1 MYIFEPLKQKLG
13 KYLNRKELKKVE
25 QAYLLS
31 RDAHEGQVRT
41 SGDPYITH
49 PVAVAH
55 ILADMRLDHETIMAA
70 ILHDVIE
77 DTEYSREQ
85 IAEKFGEEVAALVEG
100 VSKLTQ
106 IKFSTRA
113 EAQAE
118 NFRKMMMA
126 MVKDIRV
133 ILIKLADRIHNMRTL
148 GPLKPEKRRR
158 VATETL
164 EIYSPIANRL
174 GIYSIREE
182 FECLGFKALYPNR
195 FRILDTIVDNA
206 RGSRKQTIETILKEI
221 KQRLSSARLK
231 VTVEARQ
238 KSLYSIYKKMKKK
251 KANFQDIMDIYGFR
265 IITKKVDDCYRVL
278 GQVHNLFKPV
288 PDRFKDYIAIHKAN
302 GYQSLHTT
310 LKSPHGLHIE
320 VQIRTQEMNRMAE
333 SGVAAH
339 WIYKTGD
346 EINPAEVRAREWMK
360 NLLDYQENAGTSLDF
375 IEHVKIDLFPD
386 EVYVFT
392 PNGNIIELPSG
403 ATPVDF
409 AYAIHTDVGN
419 SCIACK
425 IDGRLSALSS
435 ELVNG
440 QTVEA
445 VTAPGARPNPAWVSF
460 VKTGKARANI
470 RHYLRTMR
478 QDEAVKLGEQL
489 LNKALG
495 DKTFTDYTKK
505 EQSKL
510 IKSSGYKL
518 LDDLYTDIGLGIISA
533 KVTAYRLQPEHLDTP
548 QEINQKPLLIKGTE
562 GMLIDFATCCSPI
575 PGDPIMGE
583 ARPGK
588 GICIHR
594 ENCKT
599 IRKIHR
605 NDERYLFVNWE
616 DNVEA
621 EFPVNLKVIVFNGR
635 GVLASLTSLLSEAE
649 GNIIDIH
656 VARDDGF
663 TNTLT
668 FRVGVRSRIHLARI
682 IKRLRRNKAVSRIE
696 RYSAE
701 EGESHES

>member
-1 MYIFEPLKQKLG
+1 VYIFEPLKQKLG
-13 KYLNRKELKKVE
+13 TYLSKKEVKKVE
-25 QAYLLS
+25 QSYLLS
-31 RDAHEGQVRT
+31 RDAHEGQVRS

-77 DTEYSREQ
+77 DTEYTREQ

-206 RGSRKQTIETILKEI
+206 RGSRKQTIDTILKEI
-221 KQRLSSARLK
+221 KDRLASAKLK

-251 KANFQDIMDIYGFR
+251 KANFEDIMDIYGFR
-265 IITKKVDDCYRVL
+265 IVTKKVDDCYRVL

-310 LKSPHGLHIE
+310 LKSPQGLHIE
-320 VQIRTQEMNRMAE
+320 VQIRTQEMDRMAE

-425 IDGRLSALSS
+425 IDGRLAALST

-440 QTVEA
+440 QTIEA
-445 VTAPGARPNPAWVSF
+445 VTAPGARPNPAWVGF

-478 QDEAVKLGEQL
+478 QAEAVSLGEQL

-495 DKTFTDYTKK
+495 EKSLDDFSDQEKA
-505 EQSKL
+505 KL
-510 IKSSGYKL
+510 IKASGYKQL
-518 LDDLYTDIGLGIISA
+518 EDLYTDIGLGMISA
-533 KVTAYRLQPEHLDTP
+533 KVTAIRLQPDELDKSV
-548 QEINQKPLLIKGTE
+548 ENNELPLVIKGTE
-562 GMLIDFATCCSPI
+562 GMLIDFGSCCSPI

-594 ENCKT
+594 ENCNT

-605 NDERYLFVNWE
+605 NDDRYLFVNWE
-616 DNVEA
+616 ENLQS
-621 EFPVNLKVIVFNGR
+621 EFPVNLKVEVFNGR
-635 GVLASLTSLLSEAE
+635 GVLASLTNLLSEAE

-656 VARDDGF
+656 VARDDGY

-682 IKRLRRNKAVSRIE
+682 IKRLRSSKAVNKIE

-701 EGESHES
+701 EGSE